1 VPRPVSIRRFLV
13 VTLALFAIVSVDAAE
28 SAKRGAMSHRTETA
42 TIAGGCFWCVEAVF
56 EPIKG
61 VEKVVSG
68 YSGGKVAHPSYEQVC
83 TGTTGHAEAVQ
94 ITFDPAV
101 ISYADLLRIFFGFH
115 DPTTPNRQGAD
126 VGTQYRSAIFYHS
139 PEQRDQ
145 ARAVIAELTKEK
157 LFDHPIVTEVTPFTE
172 FYAAENYHQSY
183 FQRNSGQP
191 YCQFVI
197 TPKMAKLKKLY
208 AAKLK

>member
-1 VPRPVSIRRFLV
+1 MPRPVSIRLTAVFAIL
-13 VTLALFAIVSVDAAE
+13 LAIVSVAAAA
-28 SAKRGAMSHRTETA
+28 SPRRGAMSHRTETA

-83 TGTTGHAEAVQ
+83 TGSTGHAEAVQ

-101 ISYADLLRIFFGFH
+101 LSYADLLRIFFAFH
-115 DPTTPNRQGAD
+115 DPTTLNRQGAD
-126 VGTQYRSAIFYHS
+126 TGTQYRSAIFYHS

-157 LFDHPIVTEVTPFTE
+157 LFDHPIVTEVTAFTE
-172 FYAAENYHQSY
+172 FYAAEKYHQSY
-183 FQRNSGQP
+183 YQKNAGQP

-197 TPKMAKLKKLY
+197 APKMAKLKKLY
-208 AAKLK
+208 ASKLK